1 MAVPAPS
8 FITEAPPLPEAE
20 DINATKKRLDEEYES
35 HMELPRENARKLLDI
50 AAQLNDQ
57 MKGLVDKEKQEF
69 IAAYRAH
76 TRKIQEDLARLRSR
90 VAEEE
95 ESLHR
100 DEKVKRLQGDRDS
113 YRAQANKQYIILSFF
128 LFEC

>member
-1 MAVPAPS
+1 MAAPTGPS

-35 HMELPRENARKLLDI
+35 HMELPRENARKLI
-50 AAQLNDQ
+50 EVAGQLNFQ
-57 MKGLVDKEKQEF
+57 MKGLLEKEKQEF

-113 YRAQANKQYIILSFF
+113 YRAQVF
-128 LFEC
+128 LFF